1 MEKFQRPKSLT
12 ELAADEIRNMI
23 IEGKL
28 ELGAALSE
36 GKLAKR
42 FDVSR
47 TPIREAFNR
56 LETEG
61 LVVTKPQSGTFV
73 FKMHP
78 AELTKICFVRN
89 ALELAAIDAA
99 FESDRD
105 ALCKELGQIVADMT
119 AAQDSASTDVY
130 LKLDMAFHQAIFTAS
145 GNRFL
150 NDAYQTIAYKM
161 AALRNRLGRNSA
173 HMQKS
178 FEEHT
183 QIVEAICAGDL
194 DLARRILAAHID
206 RKEGNYWSVT
216 DVEQP
221 ANC

>member
-12 ELAADEIRNMI
+12 ELAAEEIRNMI

-78 AELTKICFVRN
+78 AELTKICFVRI

-99 FESDRD
+99 FEFDPV
-105 ALCKELGQIVADMT
+105 ALCEKLDAITAEMTVAHQ
-119 AAQDSASTDVY
+119 AGRTDLY
-130 LKLDMAFHQAIFTAS
+130 LKLDMAFHQAIFDGS
-145 GNRFL
+145 NNRFL

-161 AALRNRLGRNSA
+161 AALRNRLGRNPE
-173 HMQKS
+173 HMKKS
-178 FEEHT
+178 FDEHQ
-183 QIVEAICAGDL
+183 QIVEAIRAGSL
-194 DLARRILAAHID
+194 TQARTILAAHID

-216 DVEQP
+216 DVE
-221 ANC
+221 